1 MKSPSMMPVSLSA
14 ERSSLT
20 PVMAGSDWTLCLVA
34 AGSEAANRTTDFI
47 RQRFRLAYQAQPQL
61 RIPDLLALVSA
72 HGDLIAAV
80 GIRCAAGEHLFLE
93 DYLDQPVEQLIPGT
107 RPNRRRVTEIAHLA
121 GAEAGA
127 GRYLFPAL
135 SKYLLGLGSEWVVCT
150 GTPHLRNGF
159 ERLGIEVHPMG
170 AADPLRLPDQGRGW
184 GRYYE
189 HSPEVMALSVEQG
202 HQAMARFGLMKKIS
216 DVGLDGGTGGG
227 NYGVIA

>member
-1 MKSPSMMPVSLSA
+1 MKRPLMMPVSLST

-20 PVMAGSDWTLCLVA
+20 PVVAGNGWTLCSVA
-34 AGSEAANRTTDFI
+34 AGSEAATRTIDFI
-47 RQRFRLAYQAQPQL
+47 RQRFWLAYQAQPKL
-61 RIPDLLALVSA
+61 RIPDLLALVS
-72 HGDLIAAV
+72 GRGELIAAV
-80 GIRCAAGEHLFLE
+80 GIRCAEGERLFLE

-107 RPNRRRVTEIAHLA
+107 RPDRRHLTEIAHLA

-170 AADPLRLPDQGRGW
+170 AADPSRLADQGKCW
-184 GRYYE
+184 GQYYD
-189 HSPEVMALSVEQG
+189 HNPEVMALSVEQG
-202 HQAMARFGLMKKIS
+202 HQAMERVGLMRTIADAAPES
-216 DVGLDGGTGGG
+216 GSGGG